1 MLTADTQDAPS
12 TPTANTPARRAARA
26 PARRPGVDAAGS
38 IAPLEPRAGAPPALP
53 TPMLTADTQDAPST
67 PTATQRPRR
76 RRPVVMDGSIAPLEL
91 LRVIDDNAVAG
102 AWAKARAP
110 ATYVIMDDGGERQR
124 RQPLASAATASTD
137 IFVEGLKVDYDVRPD
152 GMKEITSLEAANTA
166 LKAAATL
173 EPCSGFSASAKKD
186 HADGYEL
193 MVCGAMRSAADYRRG
208 KAPRLP
214 GRRLRARRT
223 DGTYVFRSA
232 LCKGASDRPSS
243 TRCSNCHKIS
253 STFARRVKAAVPKRE
268 ARPSKFEPH
277 SSVI

>member
-1 MLTADTQDAPS
+1 MPM
-12 TPTANTPARRAARA
+12 PA
-26 PARRPGVDAAGS
+26 PAPPPGVDAAGS

-67 PTATQRPRR
+67 PTANTPAPAPPP
-76 RRPVVMDGSIAPLEL
+76 PVVMDGSIAPLEL

-110 ATYVIMDDGGERQR
+110 ATYVIMDDGGERVTR
-124 RQPLASAATASTD
+124 RATFDVDGNDVYFD

-173 EPCSGFSASAKKD
+173 EPCSGFSKANAKKD
-186 HADGYEL
+186 YADGYEL

-208 KAPRLP
+208 KKPLDYPAVGCVP
-214 GRRLRARRT
+214 G
-223 DGTYVFRSA
+223 
-232 LCKGASDRPSS
+232 
-243 TRCSNCHKIS
+243 
-253 STFARRVKAAVPKRE
+253 
-268 ARPSKFEPH
+268 
-277 SSVI
+277 

>member
-1 MLTADTQDAPS
+1 MPMPRLRRQASAGGLHRTSGARAGVPPALPTPMLTADTQDAPS
-12 TPTANTPARRAARA
+12 TPTANTPAPAASALRRRG
-26 PARRPGVDAAGS
+26 RRAAGS

-67 PTATQRPRR
+67 PTANTPAPR

-110 ATYVIMDDGGERQR
+110 ATYDHGR
-124 RQPLASAATASTD
+124 RRRASRAGQPLTPTATTPTD

-173 EPCSGFSASAKKD
+173 EPCSGFSKANAKKD
-186 HADGYEL
+186 YADGYEL

-208 KAPRLP
+208 KKPLDYPAVGCVP
-214 GRRLRARRT
+214 G
-223 DGTYVFRSA
+223 
-232 LCKGASDRPSS
+232 
-243 TRCSNCHKIS
+243 
-253 STFARRVKAAVPKRE
+253 
-268 ARPSKFEPH
+268 
-277 SSVI
+277 

>member
-1 MLTADTQDAPS
+1 
-12 TPTANTPARRAARA
+12 
-26 PARRPGVDAAGS
+26 
-38 IAPLEPRAGAPPALP
+38 
-53 TPMLTADTQDAPST
+53 
-67 PTATQRPRR
+67 
-76 RRPVVMDGSIAPLEL
+76 MDGSIAPLEL
-91 LRVIDDNAVAG
+91 LRVIGENAVAG

-110 ATYVIMDDGGERQR
+110 ATYLIMDDGGERTR
-124 RQPLASAATASTD
+124 RATFDVDGNDVYFD

-173 EPCSGFSASAKKD
+173 EPCSGFSANAKKD
-186 HADGYEL
+186 DADGYEL
-193 MVCGAMRSAADYRRG
+193 M
-208 KAPRLP
+208 
-214 GRRLRARRT
+214 RT

-253 STFARRVKAAVPKRE
+253 STFYGRVKAAVPKRE